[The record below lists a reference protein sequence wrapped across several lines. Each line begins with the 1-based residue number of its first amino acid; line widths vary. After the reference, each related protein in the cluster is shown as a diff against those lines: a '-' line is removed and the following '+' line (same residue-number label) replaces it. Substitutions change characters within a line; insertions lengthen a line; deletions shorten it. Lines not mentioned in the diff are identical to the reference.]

1 MPEKLEHLPHK
12 KPSVLI
18 AAASTMALN
27 QKQSNN
33 IQWGV
38 EKQSVTCSNKQ
49 TTNQL
54 GGGGQTGKAPEAS
67 SGGKGMFASWCVV
80 SQCYTAPRAQTL
92 TWMKF
97 IVSKLF
103 LSTTDFKNKE
113 LTRERRTYLNTQED
127 NDINDR

>member
-1 MPEKLEHLPHK
+1 MGSGET
-12 KPSVLI
+12 VCD
-18 AAASTMALN
+18 MF
-27 QKQSNN
+27 
-33 IQWGV
+33 
-38 EKQSVTCSNKQ
+38 KQ
-49 TTNQL
+49 TNNKSAR
-54 GGGGQTGKAPEAS
+54 GRGQTGKAPEAS

-113 LTRERRTYLNTQED
+113 LTRERRTYLNIQGD

>member
-1 MPEKLEHLPHK
+1 MSPCHFSALMPEKLEHLSHK

-54 GGGGQTGKAPEAS
+54 GGGGADWKGSRGLFRRKRYVCFLVCGLTVLYS
-67 SGGKGMFASWCVV
+67 SQSSDSYMDEVYC
-80 SQCYTAPRAQTL
+80 
-92 TWMKF
+92 
-97 IVSKLF
+97 I
-103 LSTTDFKNKE
+103 
-113 LTRERRTYLNTQED
+113 
-127 NDINDR
+127 